1 MTDDYF
7 NSMNAKKI
15 FNTNFTADLLKK
27 HRENYQDNHLKIFNI
42 LIILLYL
49 DVYNIRV

>member
-7 NSMNAKKI
+7 NSKNAKI
-15 FNTNFTADLLKK
+15 LFNKDFTDDLLKK
-27 HRENYQDNHLKIFNI
+27 HRDNSQDNHLKVFNI

-49 DVYNIRV
+49 DIYNIRI